1 MSITI
6 SERAAK
12 RIHEI
17 RQEKNISENIPIRVS
32 VVSGGCSGLTYDLDF
47 DSQKE
52 ITKADKEFEDHGVKV
67 VVDMRSFLYL
77 AGTNLDFTDGL
88 QGRAFIFK
96 IPTPFAAAL
105 VGSHFLY
112 EKGVSDGLD
121 LTAFPM
127 FSRVSVSVGI
137 SSESASIIF
146 KKGVNRTFSVQN
158 PTLSDPVGATGFL
171 LAT

>member
-88 QGRAFIFK
+88 TGQGF
-96 IPTPFAAAL
+96 
-105 VGSHFLY
+105 HF
-112 EKGVSDGLD
+112 
-121 LTAFPM
+121 
-127 FSRVSVSVGI
+127 
-137 SSESASIIF
+137 
-146 KKGVNRTFSVQN
+146 QN
-158 PTLSDPVGATGFL
+158 PNAVRSCTCGESFSL
-171 LAT
+171 